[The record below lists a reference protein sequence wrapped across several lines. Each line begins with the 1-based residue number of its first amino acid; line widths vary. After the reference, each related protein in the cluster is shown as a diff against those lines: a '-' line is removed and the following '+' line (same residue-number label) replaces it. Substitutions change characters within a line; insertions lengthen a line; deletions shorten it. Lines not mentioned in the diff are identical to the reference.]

1 MTDKIAIK
9 RAQKACFLPSMS
21 KFAQFYCAKLHII
34 LYIKER
40 FRQKVKIV
48 KQFVKQKYQEIV
60 VTLHRDL
67 ESRRE

>member
-1 MTDKIAIK
+1 MTDNIAIK
-9 RAQKACFLPSMS
+9 RAQKACFLLSMS
-21 KFAQFYCAKLHII
+21 KFAQFYCAKLRII

-60 VTLHRDL
+60 VTLQCDSKVYL
-67 ESRRE
+67 K

>member
-21 KFAQFYCAKLHII
+21 KFAQFYCANLHII

-40 FRQKVKIV
+40 FVQKVKIV
-48 KQFVKQKYQEIV
+48 TQFMKPKYRKNV
-60 VTLHRDL
+60 VPLQRD
-67 ESRRE
+67 

>member
-21 KFAQFYCAKLHII
+21 KFAFAQFYCAKLRII

-60 VTLHRDL
+60 VPLHR
-67 ESRRE
+67 ET

>member
-34 LYIKER
+34 LYIIER
-40 FRQKVKIV
+40 FVQKVKIV
-48 KQFVKQKYQEIV
+48 TQFVKQKYQEIV
-60 VTLHRDL
+60 VTLHR
-67 ESRRE
+67 ET

>member
-34 LYIKER
+34 LYTKER
-40 FRQKVKIV
+40 FGLKVKIV
-48 KQFVKQKYQEIV
+48 EQFVKQKYHKIV
-60 VTLHRDL
+60 IPLHR
-67 ESRRE
+67 ET

>member
-1 MTDKIAIK
+1 MADKIAIK

-21 KFAQFYCAKLHII
+21 KFAQFYCAKLHIL

-60 VTLHRDL
+60 VTLHPNSKVYL
-67 ESRRE
+67 K

>member
-48 KQFVKQKYQEIV
+48 TQFMKVKYQKNV
-60 VTLHRDL
+60 VTLHR
-67 ESRRE
+67 ET